1 MFALSHIRLHQPKFF
16 CAIAL
21 LFAQASTLA
30 QTQTWP
36 PAAELRYQLK
46 ALQHSFPLKGEAVL
60 KWTLQNETTSSSA
73 GWRYQIQSNTKVML
87 LGKILEANSQGRIDK
102 NGLAPEKFT
111 EKRLNKAEVQT
122 QFNDASGLI
131 HFGDGI
137 DDARLPA
144 GVQDRTSVTWQLAL
158 LARNAK
164 QPWQAGDEISLP
176 VSSRRDVE
184 VWRFK
189 VLAIEIL
196 PSALGELPVLH
207 LSKIASKIASNTES
221 DGNNTKEQQI
231 DLWFAPSLEWYPVKI
246 SFTDADGGHVEQTIT
261 QITKIEASIHD
272 DRK

>member
-1 MFALSHIRLHQPKFF
+1 MFALFHLRWHQPKLFF
-16 CAIAL
+16 VVTL
-21 LFAQASTLA
+21 LFAQTNTLA

-46 ALQHSFPLKGEAVL
+46 AVQHGFPLKGEAVL
-60 KWTLQNETTSSSA
+60 QWTLQNEITPSSNA
-73 GWRYQIQSNTKVML
+73 GWRYQIRSSTKVML

-102 NGLAPEKFT
+102 NGLIPEKFT

-122 QFNDASGLI
+122 QFNDASGVI

-137 DDARLPA
+137 DDVRLPT

-158 LARNAK
+158 QARNAK
-164 QPWQAGDEISLP
+164 QAWQAGDEISLP

-184 VWRFK
+184 IWRFK
-189 VLAIEIL
+189 VLAAETL
-196 PSALGELPVLH
+196 PSPLGELPVLH
-207 LSKIASKIASNTES
+207 LSKIASKSET

-231 DLWFAPSLEWYPVKI
+231 DLWFAPGLEWYPVKI